1 MKRLLFL
8 ALVCGLVTT
17 SAVASPTITLRPGP
31 PVPDDLQEVLD
42 GITLGPVPGK
52 SSVNVT
58 TDMLSDTTDS
68 YWAISATGGSVTTFI
83 VELAGFAGT
92 NKFGVYSG
100 NKYVQIFAG
109 GDTAGKQ
116 KTLSILADG
125 SVLVSGT
132 DSGIDFGGNSFGY
145 YVDAT
150 VGNNNANSI
159 WHSDTSLNWDNVDH
173 MAAYQGKGI
182 DTVQIL
188 PFIPG
193 LWSTNE
199 YVLAFEDLDNGG
211 DSDYTDFVV
220 MVESVN
226 PIPAPGAVLLGCL
239 GTGLV
244 GWLRSR
250 RSLV

>member
-8 ALVCGLVTT
+8 ALVCGLGASTT
-17 SAVASPTITLRPGP
+17 LASPTLAGGGAA
-31 PVPDDLQEVLD
+31 LQGVLD
-42 GITLGPVPGK
+42 GITLAPNPGV
-52 SSVNVT
+52 SSVNVN
-58 TDMLSDTTDS
+58 TDMLADSSDS
-68 YWAISATGGSVTTFI
+68 YWSISATGGSVTTFI

-92 NKFGVYSG
+92 NSFGVYSG
-100 NKYVQIFAG
+100 GKYVQIFSGA
-109 GDTAGKQ
+109 DTPGTIASQ
-116 KTLSILADG
+116 KTLAILADG
-125 SVLVSGT
+125 SVVVSGT

-188 PFIPG
+188 PFAAG
-193 LWSTNE
+193 TWSTNE